1 MPTRAS
7 QWEITMRHLI
17 TASVAACF
25 LFVATPATA
34 CDRFDRV
41 GWTCGSIGMFNQSNF
56 KKRRVMSIGYARGV
70 HSKLNGAYKYVSR
83 KCRGVRVVSGVRRT
97 YVRGG
102 RRGLRSL
109 HWTGN
114 ALDFRASSYRCAYAA
129 LRSYGWRY
137 GMSRDGSR
145 CRHIH
150 ISYGG
155 PRRER
160 NGFRHYRC

>member
-1 MPTRAS
+1 
-7 QWEITMRHLI
+7 MRHLI
-17 TASVAACF
+17 TAAIAACF
-25 LFVATPATA
+25 VFTASPAKS
-34 CDRFDRV
+34 CDPFSDN
-41 GWTCGSIGMFNQSNF
+41 GWMCSENDMFSRSNF
-56 KKRRVMSIGYARGV
+56 RKKQGRVMAVGYARGV
-70 HSKLNGAYKYVSR
+70 HSKLNAAYRHVRR

-97 YVRGG
+97 YVRGY
-102 RRGLRSL
+102 RRRIRSL
-109 HWTGN
+109 HWSGN

-129 LRSYGWRY
+129 LRSYGWRH